1 MTNVKKYGI
10 IPYVVDKYADVAELA
25 DARDLKSRGKKF
37 PYRFAPGHRHQTP
50 YIRLPAE
57 EVAERA

>member
-10 IPYVVDKYADVAELA
+10 ISYVVDKYADVAELA

-37 PYRFAPGHRHQTP
+37 PYRFDPGQRHQTP